1 MELRYCGASQLQV
14 HCSHLPALLW
24 LHVAIR
30 RQQRAEA
37 QQRQVH
43 SRAALLHQG
52 PALPEAPGG
61 RGWWGQVRVSRAGVA
76 VVMMTTAVVVVVGVR
91 RRDAAFAVAA
101 NQERPP
107 VVTVVEHAGRHQ
119 QHQHEGAEQEEKHV
133 DAFSLGRKA

>member
-76 VVMMTTAVVVVVGVR
+76 VVMMTTAVVIVGVR